1 MKAVVY
7 DEEGRVEL
15 SSASPFCR
23 ESHERDAQPAHYGL
37 RPEIADKR
45 RKKGHTVG
53 VRDRLQVLEKEETPI
68 RVGLVGAGQMGRGFI
83 AQVAGIP
90 GMEVT
95 AVADIESERAIS
107 AFREVGR
114 DPATSGEGRPG
125 RPRVTDDAE
134 ELSRSDSVDVV
145 VEATGIP
152 EIGARVAFDAI
163 HNGKHVVMLN
173 VEADVTI
180 GPILARMS
188 RSAGVVY
195 TGSAGDEPG
204 AIMELY
210 DFVRSLG
217 FEVVAAGKGK
227 NNPLDYTAT
236 PDALADEAATK
247 RMNPK
252 MLASF
257 VDGTKT
263 MVEMAAVAN
272 ATGMTPDTPGMHGP
286 EETVPNRLGG
296 LFSLEEEGGILSEYD
311 TVDYVRGVAPGVFV
325 IIRAE
330 AEPVR
335 ETLEYLGQGA
345 GPNYVLYRPYHLTS
359 LETPMSVARAALYGE
374 PTIAPLE
381 APSAEVVA
389 VAKRDLEPGETLG
402 SIGSADYYSCIYGV
416 SEARGMLPIG
426 LAEGARMTS
435 PMKRGDIITR
445 ASVELADE
453 TFVQSLRRL
462 QETALGW

>member
-1 MKAVVY
+1 M
-7 DEEGRVEL
+7 
-15 SSASPFCR
+15 
-23 ESHERDAQPAHYGL
+23 GL
-37 RPEIADKR
+37 RQKLE
-45 RKKGHTVG
+45 
-53 VRDRLQVLEKEETPI
+53 VLERQGTPI
-68 RVGLVGAGQMGRGFI
+68 RVGLVGAGQMGRGLI

-95 AVADIESERAIS
+95 AVADIDPERAVG
-107 AFREVGR
+107 AFQEIGQEPVTNREGQ
-114 DPATSGEGRPG
+114 PG
-125 RPRVTDDAE
+125 RPNVTDDAGD
-134 ELSRSDSVDVV
+134 LSLSDTVDVV
-145 VEATGIP
+145 VEATGVP
-152 EIGARVAFDAI
+152 EIGARVAFDDI

-180 GPILARMS
+180 GPILTRMG

-210 DFVRSLG
+210 DFARSLG

-227 NNPLDYTAT
+227 NNPLDFTAT
-236 PDALADEAATK
+236 PDSLADEAATK
-247 RMNPK
+247 HMNPK

-286 EETVPNRLGG
+286 EETVPNRLAD
-296 LFSLEEEGGILSEYD
+296 LFSLEKDGGILSSYHS
-311 TVDYVRGVAPGVFV
+311 VDYVRGIAPGVFV
-325 IIRAE
+325 IVQAA

-345 GPNYVLYRPYHLTS
+345 GPNHVLYRPYHLTS
-359 LETPMSVARAALYGE
+359 LETPISVARAVLYGE
-374 PTIAPLE
+374 PTIASCDN
-381 APSAEVVA
+381 PSAEVVA

-402 SIGSADYYSCIYGV
+402 GIGSADYYTYIYGV
-416 SEARGMLPIG
+416 DEARDMLPMG
-426 LAEGARMTS
+426 LAEGARTTRALS
-435 PMKRGDIITR
+435 RGDVIR
-445 ASVELADE
+445 REDVEQARG
-453 TFVQSLRRL
+453 TFVGSLKQL
-462 QETALGW
+462 QESALGWEG